1 MRRSSL
7 KKSVLLSLTLAM
19 SLTVPAFAGAL
30 SVGDYTSDSV
40 LTVPAGGNVI
50 DTAGTYNIKNSDKTV
65 HITNGGT
72 GMILFNTTA
81 ADTVTVNGNIAVTGS
96 NLHNGI
102 NNPKEGTITINGNVS
117 YDIDNS
123 AVEPATGSLWDFG
136 VASTSATNA
145 STLTI
150 TGDLSIK
157 NTIKKATGSMSIF
170 NAWGN
175 KTTVNIDGDLYLY
188 NRMLEEVTG
197 ETSGT
202 NVLYA
207 NHGATINVNG
217 NKAEIYAISSNP
229 DAITAKRSST
239 INLNSKTNKVVG
251 DISFIE
257 ATGEGQMHLGL
268 ANGGTVK
275 ATFDGADSYWWG
287 DEQNYC
293 TFWKDGTINLG
304 FMTLPIGNL
313 TGLTQLGTLDF
324 TFKNGAEWFYLGDD
338 CYFRKNLPL
347 GIGPADLPV
356 ARAKYI
362 SAITL
367 EEGGIVNLQDADIQN
382 KLASVE
388 GLLTAY
394 PKLATI
400 DHDFVTIGDLKG
412 SNGIFKLDLNVADKA
427 QSDMIYVEGSTNPGK
442 HYIQGDLSEADLTS
456 LSETNTLRFATVAE
470 SASGVSFAYNT
481 PEYDDSLFDYTALV
495 GSKTYDANDTENATY
510 NSKYGGSGNYGDS
523 KLKEN
528 ATAYAMLSGN
538 LVPLDTTYANGTNW
552 YLYGYTKKV
561 NPVVGRLVN
570 TAVGA
575 YDFALDM
582 DRLNKRQGQAQ
593 YIDNK
598 KDGLWVRYQRGSSER
613 DSISDGTY
621 TMGQL
626 GYDKLSDSGHQRFG
640 VAVDYKKGDSN
651 LDGGYGTSEH
661 SRRGITFYDT
671 IRLPKDGGYLDLV
684 ARYGK
689 LNNDF
694 KAYRDNGKEL
704 SGNYDN
710 HMAALSA
717 EYGKFIMISG
727 TGFFEPQVQLQY
739 AHLSGGSYTTENG
752 FAGKLDNVNSVMGRI
767 GFRLGKETPKSQ
779 IFLKADVL
787 HEFRGGQTVSLSD
800 HSSSLSYDL
809 QKRGTWY
816 DVGIGAN
823 YEFNKKTTLFADI
836 EKTFGS
842 EVKGWEV
849 NVGLGFKW

>member
-1 MRRSSL
+1 MGKSRL
-7 KKSVLLSLTLAM
+7 TKSVLLSLAFTISTGLPVLA
-19 SLTVPAFAGAL
+19 AGSIAP
-30 SVGDYTSDSV
+30 GTYASDNV
-40 LTVPAGGNVI
+40 LTVPAGGSVI
-50 DTAGTYNIKNSDKTV
+50 SQAGTYDVKNSDKTI

-72 GMILFNTTA
+72 GMLLFATTVGSS
-81 ADTVTVNGNIAVTGS
+81 VTVNGNIAVAGS
-96 NLHNGI
+96 NLYNSI
-102 NNPKEGTITINGNVS
+102 NSPKGGNITINGNVS
-117 YDIDNS
+117 YDVDNS
-123 AVEPATGSLWDFG
+123 AVEPSAGSLWDFG
-136 VASTSATNA
+136 ELSSSATNA

-150 TGDLSIK
+150 TGDLAIK
-157 NTIKKATGSMSIF
+157 NTIKKAVGSMSVF
-170 NAWGN
+170 NVWGN
-175 KTTVNIDGDLYLY
+175 KTTVNIDGNLYLY

-207 NHGATINVNG
+207 NYGATINVNG
-217 NKAEIYAISSNP
+217 DTAEIYAISSNP

-239 INLNSKTNKVVG
+239 INLNSKTNKIVG

-257 ATGEGQMHLGL
+257 ATGGLGL

-293 TFWKDGTINLG
+293 PLWKDVWGWA
-304 FMTLPIGNL
+304 
-313 TGLTQLGTLDF
+313 TGLTKLGTLDF
-324 TFKNGAEWFYLGDD
+324 TFKNGAEWFYFGDN
-338 CYFRKNLPL
+338 CFYEKNVYPF
-347 GIGPADLPV
+347 GNVTMAV

-367 EEGGIVNLQDADIQN
+367 AEGGIVNLQDADIQK
-382 KLASVE
+382 KLASVD

-394 PKLATI
+394 PYLATI

-412 SNGIFKLDLNVADKA
+412 SNGIFKLDLNVNDKA
-427 QSDMIYVEGSTNPGK
+427 KSDIIYVENSTNPGQ
-442 HYIQGDLSEADLTS
+442 HYIQGDLSEGDLTS
-456 LSETNTLRFATVAE
+456 LSAANTLRFATVAE
-470 SASGVSFAYNT
+470 QASGVSFVYKT
-481 PEYDDSLFDYTALV
+481 PEYDNSLFDYTALV
-495 GSKTYDANDTENATY
+495 GTSTYDTADTENTLY
-510 NSKYGGSGNYGDS
+510 NSKYKGSGNGKDGS
-523 KLKEN
+523 FLEDLN
-528 ATAYAMLSGN
+528 PEIDTAF
-538 LVPLDTTYANGTNW
+538 ANGTNW

-593 YIDNK
+593 YIDNE

-613 DSISDGTY
+613 DSIADGTY
-621 TMGQL
+621 TMGQM
-626 GYDKLSDSGHQRFG
+626 GYDKLSDSGRQRFG
-640 VAVDYKKGDSN
+640 VAVDYKKGNAS

-661 SRRGITFYDT
+661 SRRGITVYDT
-671 IRLPKDGGYLDLV
+671 IRPKQDGTYLDLV

-694 KAYRDNGKEL
+694 KAYRDNGKEVA
-704 SGNYDN
+704 GNYDD

-727 TGFFEPQVQLQY
+727 TGFFEPQIQVQY
-739 AHLSGGSYTTENG
+739 AHLSGGNYTTENG
-752 FAGKLDNVNSVMGRI
+752 FTGKLDKVNSLLGRI

-779 IFLKADVL
+779 VFLKADVL
-787 HEFRGGQTVSLSD
+787 HEFRGGQTVSLAD
-800 HSSSLSYDL
+800 HNTSLNYDL
-809 QKRGTWY
+809 EKRGTWY
-816 DVGIGAN
+816 DVGIGGN
-823 YEFNKKTTLFADI
+823 YDFNKSTTLFADI

-842 EVKGWEV
+842 NVKGWEV